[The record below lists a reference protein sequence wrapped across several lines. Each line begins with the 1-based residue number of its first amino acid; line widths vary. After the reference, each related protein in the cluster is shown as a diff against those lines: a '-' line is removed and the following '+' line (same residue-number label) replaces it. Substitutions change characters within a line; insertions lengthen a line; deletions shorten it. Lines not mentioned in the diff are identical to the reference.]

1 MRAWCRLADGG
12 LLKSKRRP
20 HSVSSRAERCVRRSI
35 FALLVLTTTT
45 HAQSVIFTYDRWEQL
60 SIGLQEIYLAGA
72 IDWLSTV
79 ATPPSAG
86 TGKFYNDCLVKKQ
99 ITAHT
104 IAEEMKAIVQT
115 RPELRPVRF
124 GSKTDICSATGHV
137 RFAPESGHVQCKC
150 PCPLW
155 ANSGHEVANLCPR
168 NDGARG
174 GFGSSLDDMHQPYR
188 QRGITDN
195 YMPTR

>member
-1 MRAWCRLADGG
+1 MRRVIVVLLA
-12 LLKSKRRP
+12 
-20 HSVSSRAERCVRRSI
+20 
-35 FALLVLTTTT
+35 FTTTA

-115 RPELRPVRF
+115 RPELRP
-124 GSKTDICSATGHV
+124 KPATGTLLASLI
-137 RFAPESGHVQCKC
+137 R
-150 PCPLW
+150 
-155 ANSGHEVANLCPR
+155 LC
-168 NDGARG
+168 
-174 GFGSSLDDMHQPYR
+174 GSPVPDWPSP
-188 QRGITDN
+188 QR
-195 YMPTR
+195 